1 MNRSIELASIAIV
14 TFLAV
19 LVILVIIENW
29 MDQ

>member
-1 MNRSIELASIAIV
+1 MNRSIELASMAIV
-14 TFLAV
+14 MFLGV